1 MFKALPKLLFIYI
14 AFIFFTLITHTQTE
28 LLSNVKDTL
37 VVGVAGSEPFVFE
50 EINKGIAVE
59 IWDEIADKKSWNYK
73 YVPFENVEE
82 ALHHLNIGDLD
93 IIVGPISITSK
104 RLENMRFSQPFY
116 NSSISIISLEADQRI
131 WQRIKPL
138 FSVKL
143 LMAIAIFLVI
153 LGIVGTLLWLAER
166 KESPEQFPK
175 GPLKGIGTGMW
186 LAIVTKLMPDRR

>member
-14 AFIFFTLITHTQTE
+14 AFIFFTLITHAQTE

-93 IIVGPISITSK
+93 IIVV
-104 RLENMRFSQPFY
+104 R
-116 NSSISIISLEADQRI
+116 
-131 WQRIKPL
+131 
-138 FSVKL
+138 
-143 LMAIAIFLVI
+143 
-153 LGIVGTLLWLAER
+153 
-166 KESPEQFPK
+166 
-175 GPLKGIGTGMW
+175 
-186 LAIVTKLMPDRR
+186 